1 MQPEVKPAVAGSVF
15 SIGRAII
22 ALTLGVVLGFGI
34 WYAKNTT
41 AKNIVSGV
49 VSAPVDIL
57 KNTGGRT
64 NLVLLGIGGEG
75 HEGGDLTDSILFVSF
90 NLKNNT
96 ATMIPIPRDLWIPSM
111 KAKINTAYHYG
122 NERRE
127 GGGRDLAKSA
137 ISEVVG
143 QPVHYAITLDF
154 QGFVKAIDAVGGVDV
169 DVQNTFD
176 DFKYPV
182 PGKETVEPESDRYEH
197 IHFDA
202 GTTHMDGTTAL
213 KFARSRHAEGNE
225 GTDFARAA
233 RQEKIILAFRKKVFS
248 TGTIFNSDTIA
259 KLKDSVSS
267 SIDTDITGGEQSSFA
282 KVFLGLGNKEN
293 VSSFGIT
300 DYLKNPK
307 SLKEYGGQWVLV
319 PNSSWEDVHA
329 YVAKELGLQ

>member
-1 MQPEVKPAVAGSVF
+1 MQTEIKPVVATSVF
-15 SIGRAII
+15 SFWRVLL
-22 ALTLGVVLGFGI
+22 ALTIGIALGFGI

-49 VSAPVDIL
+49 VSSPADIL
-57 KNTGGRT
+57 KNTTGRT

-90 NLKNNT
+90 NLKDNT
-96 ATMIPIPRDLWIPSM
+96 ATMIPIPRDVWIPSM

-137 ISEVVG
+137 ISEVIG

-169 DVQNTFD
+169 EIDNTFD
-176 DFKYPV
+176 DYKYPI
-182 PGKETVEPESDRYEH
+182 PGKETAIPESDRYEH
-197 IHFDA
+197 IHFTA
-202 GTTHMDGTTAL
+202 GTSHLDGSTAL
-213 KFARSRHAEGNE
+213 KFARSRHAEGDE
-225 GTDFARAA
+225 GTDFARAK

-248 TGTIFNSDTIA
+248 TGTIFNSDTIS
-259 KLKDSVSS
+259 KLKDSISS
-267 SIDTDITGGEQSSFA
+267 SVDTDITGGEQSSFA
-282 KVFLGLGNKEN
+282 KVFLGLGSKEN
-293 VSSFGIT
+293 VTSLSIT

-307 SLKEYGGQWVLV
+307 SLKEYGGQWVLI
-319 PNSSWEDVHA
+319 PTLSWEDVHA
-329 YVAKELGLQ
+329 YVAKELGL

>member
-1 MQPEVKPAVAGSVF
+1 MQTEIKPVVATSVF
-15 SIGRAII
+15 SFWRVLL
-22 ALTLGVVLGFGI
+22 ALTIGIALGFGI

-49 VSAPVDIL
+49 VSSPADIL
-57 KNTGGRT
+57 KNTTGRT

-90 NLKNNT
+90 NLKDNT
-96 ATMIPIPRDLWIPSM
+96 ATMIPIPRDVWIPSM

-137 ISEVVG
+137 ISEVIG

-169 DVQNTFD
+169 EIDNTFD
-176 DFKYPV
+176 DYKYPI
-182 PGKETVEPESDRYEH
+182 PGKETAIPESDRYEH
-197 IHFDA
+197 IHFTA
-202 GTTHMDGTTAL
+202 GTSHLDGSTAL
-213 KFARSRHAEGNE
+213 KFARSRHAEGDE
-225 GTDFARAA
+225 GTDFARAK

-248 TGTIFNSDTIA
+248 TGTIFNSDTIS
-259 KLKDSVSS
+259 KLEDSISS
-267 SIDTDITGGEQSSFA
+267 SVDTDITGGEQSSFA
-282 KVFLGLGNKEN
+282 KVFLGLGSKEN
-293 VSSFGIT
+293 VTSLSIT

-307 SLKEYGGQWVLV
+307 SLKEYGGQWVLI
-319 PNSSWEDVHA
+319 PTLSWEDVHA
-329 YVAKELGLQ
+329 YVAKELGI